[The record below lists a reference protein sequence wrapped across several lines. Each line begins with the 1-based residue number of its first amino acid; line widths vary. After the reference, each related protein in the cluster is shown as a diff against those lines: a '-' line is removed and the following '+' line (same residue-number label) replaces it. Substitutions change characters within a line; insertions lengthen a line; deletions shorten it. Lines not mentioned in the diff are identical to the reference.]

1 MDLIDD
7 NEISG
12 DRLAVT
18 VTVTVTVIRRFAAA
32 TYGTISSSTRA
43 CSSW

>member
-12 DRLAVT
+12 DRLA

>member
-12 DRLAVT
+12 DRLA
-18 VTVTVTVIRRFAAA
+18 VTVIRRFAAA